1 MIQFEP
7 LFTIEELSNELSI
20 NKYTLYKK
28 IRDNKFPRGVKVNG
42 QRYWKPEEIK
52 NHYNQMGIE
61 VQILKERN

>member
-7 LFTIEELSNELSI
+7 LFTIDELSNELSI

-42 QRYWKPEEIK
+42 QRYWKHEEIK

-61 VQILKERN
+61 VQILKEGN

>member
-28 IRDNKFPRGVKVNG
+28 IREDKFPRGVKVNG

>member
-61 VQILKERN
+61 VQILKEGN

>member
-28 IRDNKFPRGVKVNG
+28 IREDKFPRGVKVNG

-61 VQILKERN
+61 VQILKEGN

>member
-28 IRDNKFPRGVKVNG
+28 IRQNKFPKGVKIDG
-42 QRYWKPEEIK
+42 QRYWKPDEIK
-52 NHYNQMGIE
+52 NHYNQMGVIIE
-61 VQILKERN
+61 ISK

>member
-28 IRDNKFPRGVKVNG
+28 IRDNKFPKGVKVNG

-52 NHYNQMGIE
+52 NHYYQMGIE
-61 VQILKERN
+61 VQILKEGN

>member
-7 LFTIEELSNELSI
+7 LYTIDELSNELSI

-28 IRDNKFPRGVKVNG
+28 IREDKFPRGVKVNG
-42 QRYWKPEEIK
+42 QRYWKPDEIK
-52 NHYNQMGIE
+52 NHYKQMGIE

>member
-7 LFTIEELSNELSI
+7 LFTIEELSNEIGI

-28 IRDNKFPRGVKVNG
+28 IREKKFPKGIKLNG

-52 NHYNQMGIE
+52 NYYNHLGID
-61 VQILKERN
+61 VVVMK

>member
-7 LFTIEELSNELSI
+7 LFTIDELSNELSI

-61 VQILKERN
+61 VQILKEEN

>member
-28 IRDNKFPRGVKVNG
+28 IREKKFPRGVKVNG

-52 NHYNQMGIE
+52 NHYSQIGIE
-61 VQILKERN
+61 VQILKEGN

>member
-28 IRDNKFPRGVKVNG
+28 IRDNKFPIGVKVNG

-61 VQILKERN
+61 VQILKEGN

>member
-52 NHYNQMGIE
+52 NYYNQMGIE
-61 VQILKERN
+61 VQILKEGN